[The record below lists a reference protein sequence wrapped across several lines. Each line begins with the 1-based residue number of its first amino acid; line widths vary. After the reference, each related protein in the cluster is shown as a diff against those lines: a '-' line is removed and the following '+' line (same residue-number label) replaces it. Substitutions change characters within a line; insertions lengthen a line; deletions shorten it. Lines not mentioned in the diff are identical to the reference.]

1 MEGMLSVLLCLAG
14 VFALLAISEFL
25 NFSGSHTGELRRK
38 FTHITVG
45 IFVASWPWL
54 LTWRTI
60 QFLGLAMLLVIF
72 INRHFD
78 LFRFNKGLRR
88 ETYGDYF
95 FALAITVC
103 ALLTTHK
110 VFFAIAVLQLALADG
125 VAAVAGRKYGT
136 KWKYTV
142 FNHSKTVIGSMAFW
156 FVSLG
161 ILGVGTLFA
170 QDEIDANSYGLLII
184 LAPPLLTIIENLSP
198 QGLDN
203 LLIPVAVLGALHT
216 AAGF

>member
-1 MEGMLSVLLCLAG
+1 MLSVLFCLAG
-14 VFALLAISEFL
+14 VFVLLAISEFL

-45 IFVASWPWL
+45 IFVATWPWL
-54 LTWRTI
+54 IGWRTI
-60 QFLGLAMLLVIF
+60 QLLGLAMLIIIF
-72 INRHFD
+72 VNRRYD

-95 FALAITVC
+95 FALAITLC
-103 ALLTTHK
+103 ALLTTNK
-110 VFFAIAVLQLALADG
+110 VFFAVAILHLALADG
-125 VAAVAGRKYGT
+125 VAAVAGRKYGL
-136 KWKYTV
+136 KWKYKV

-170 QDEIDANSYGLLII
+170 RDALDTNGYRLLII
-184 LAPPLLTIIENLSP
+184 LVPPLLTIIENLSP

-203 LLIPVAVLGALHT
+203 LLIPVAVLGALH
-216 AAGF
+216 AATTF